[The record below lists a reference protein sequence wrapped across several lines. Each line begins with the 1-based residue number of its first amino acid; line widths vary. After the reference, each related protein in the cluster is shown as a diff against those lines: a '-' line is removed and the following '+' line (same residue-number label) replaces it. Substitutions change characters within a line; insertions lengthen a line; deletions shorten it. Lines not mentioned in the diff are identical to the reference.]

1 MLTTLRVRKCLQ
13 GLTSPLAFWIHS
25 LLTHHSR
32 TRNTG
37 RRVEDPVWG
46 LERQFLVPWL
56 PSPLT
61 SKANS
66 WELPLAEGGEGNRL
80 VEPPPLRGEVRP
92 SKWKLGQSRRPRGG
106 EGKLWGQPCDL
117 NQPWS
122 TIISPSRPLEV
133 SLQPS
138 LAAPPPAFLHLLLF
152 IPFLITLIF
161 VSSLPLPPFFQHLFI
176 KLLLYTRNSRGD
188 QR

>member
-32 TRNTG
+32 TGNTG

-66 WELPLAEGGEGNRL
+66 WELLLAEGGEGNRL
-80 VEPPPLRGEVRP
+80 VEPPLRGEVRP
-92 SKWKLGQSRRPRGG
+92 LKWKLGQSRRPRGG
-106 EGKLWGQPCDL
+106 KGKLWGQPYDL

-122 TIISPSRPLEV
+122 TYHFTLPAPG
-133 SLQPS
+133 SLT
-138 LAAPPPAFLHLLLF
+138 AALPGDSSSCLPAPAAFHSFPYHSYLCVLSAFTSFL
-152 IPFLITLIF
+152 PT
-161 VSSLPLPPFFQHLFI
+161 LFI